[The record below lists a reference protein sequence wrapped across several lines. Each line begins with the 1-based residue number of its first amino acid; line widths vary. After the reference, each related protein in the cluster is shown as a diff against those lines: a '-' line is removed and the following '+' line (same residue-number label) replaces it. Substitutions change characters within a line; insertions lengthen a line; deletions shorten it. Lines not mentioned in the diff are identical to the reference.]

1 MIMQEKIKIN
11 SHYTRSVNLER
22 DHASGLTISSYIP
35 TSRAK
40 RMFTRVL
47 EGFNEQNHPRAWSL
61 VGPYGSGKSS
71 FSVFLSHLLGNPE
84 LETTKKA
91 FEVLNANN
99 IPQTEVIS
107 SHTDGSAGYIR
118 ILISGAP
125 EPLCKRVLMGL
136 EQGAKEYFAQQKG
149 KAPKVLQD
157 IQDAC
162 MTEVTASDVVKLLTQ
177 LQNTVKRSKANKAR
191 GILLVIDELGKFLEY
206 EARHYGANDIY
217 LLQQLAEKACE
228 GHECNLLMFVLLH
241 QSFEQYAKGLG
252 ESLKNEWAKIQGR
265 FEEVPFLE
273 STEQTLKVVSRAIV
287 NQMDESEFEP
297 IANKIEHF
305 TEALHTADALPSVL
319 DKSEAEELFKSC
331 YPLHPITALILP
343 FLCQKLAQNE
353 RTLFNFLGSSEEY
366 GFYSTFKNLEFGEFI
381 LPDVVFDYFVTNQ
394 SSVVTD
400 HLTHRR
406 WAEVVT
412 ALERFGDGDVESTK
426 LLKAIGLFNIINA
439 KGNFKAQSS
448 LLETLTPNRFKESI
462 ANLIKRSVITFRS
475 FNNEYR
481 VWQGS
486 DFDLEDELAKQLSLL
501 GNFSLSAELNKAQI
515 LKPIVARKYTVENG
529 ALRFF
534 VPQFTDAEKFKA
546 EAKASVSEPRIVL
559 YLAFGQD
566 DIELFNDKV
575 LKIFAQKQVVVLCK
589 NSTQLK
595 DAFAEVIA
603 LRKLEETSQILSE
616 DPVAKREF
624 YDRLNAAETTAVKLV
639 KSIELSPEDCEW
651 YFNNERQHVNSR
663 RKLQVMLSQ
672 ALYSIYSKAPSFHN
686 ELINKEK
693 PSSQANAGRNK
704 LLQGMLERP
713 IEPELGI
720 EKFPPEKSMYL
731 SILKQH
737 GLHSEEKGIW
747 KLSAPNSS
755 SDLIPAWQC
764 IEAFLDSAQHG
775 NQKAFLELDDILRAP
790 PYGIKQGVLPILYV
804 HALLLKQHELAIFED
819 GLYLPELKY
828 ESIERFVKAPKFFKV
843 ESFKIEGL
851 RASIFDG
858 YKEALFDDSD
868 IDKTVLN
875 IAKPLAKFINGLPN
889 YTKKTRANELS
900 EKSQKLVRAFEHAKS
915 PQKLLFELLPN
926 ALGFESKQLDSDD
939 KDVLKQFSKDLREVL
954 TELKYHYSEV
964 LKHEQELIC
973 LAFGLDKS
981 LASDKLRHQL
991 AHYAGLDEYSVDVDG
1006 LKAFIRRLTA
1016 ESLNNEAWIEGVL
1029 TFLASKPPKE
1039 WTDADR
1045 SKAEFKLSDYV
1056 KRISELEKLRLE
1068 SRNAQSHIDGDFEVV
1083 LLKSLRKG
1091 VNPREE
1097 TVAIDKS
1104 KRDAIAPMI
1113 KQIEAELEGWEKETK
1128 LALYAELVDGFLAT
1142 FNKK

>member
-1 MIMQEKIKIN
+1 MQEKIKIN

-40 RMFTRVL
+40 RMFERVI
-47 EGFNEQNHPRAWSL
+47 ESFNENNHPRAWSL

-84 LETTKKA
+84 LQTTQNA
-91 FEVLNANN
+91 FKVLESNN
-99 IPQTEVIS
+99 IPQAEHIK
-107 SHTDGSAGYIR
+107 SHTADSSGYIR
-118 ILISGAP
+118 VLISGSP
-125 EPLCKRVLMGL
+125 EPLCKRVLRGL
-136 EQGAKEYFAQQKG
+136 EQGAQEYFAHQKG
-149 KAPKVLQD
+149 KAPKVLSD
-157 IQDAC
+157 IEEAN
-162 MTEVTASDVVKLLTQ
+162 TKEVTASDVVQLFTQ
-177 LQNTVKRSKANKAR
+177 LQNTIKRSKTSKAR

-252 ESLKNEWAKIQGR
+252 EALKNEWAKIQGR

-273 STEQTLKVVSRAIV
+273 STEQTLKVVSKAIV
-287 NQMDESEFEP
+287 NQIDEKTFLP
-297 IANKIEHF
+297 IAQKIEQF
-305 TEALHTADALPSVL
+305 VEILHENDALPSVL
-319 DKSEAEELFKSC
+319 GKSEAIDLFKNC

-366 GFYSTFKNLEFGEFI
+366 GFCSTLKELDFGDFI

-412 ALERFGDGDVESTK
+412 ALERFGDSDFAATR
-426 LLKAIGLFNIINA
+426 LLKSIGLFNIINA
-439 KGNFKAQSS
+439 KGNFKAQAP
-448 LLETLTPNRFKESI
+448 LLETLAAEGFKESI
-462 ANLIKRSVITFRS
+462 AELVQKSIITFRA

-486 DFDLEDELAKQLSLL
+486 DFDLEEELAKQQSLL
-501 GNFSLSAELNKAQI
+501 GNFSLSEELNKAQI
-515 LKPIVARKYTVENG
+515 LRPIVARKYTVENG

-534 VPQFTDAEKFKA
+534 VPKFTDAEKFKR
-546 EAKASVSEPRIVL
+546 EAKQAAAEPRIVL

-566 DIELFNDKV
+566 DIELFHKKV
-575 LKIFAQKQVVVLCK
+575 LHDFAKNEVVVLCK

-595 DAFAEVIA
+595 DAFAEVIS
-603 LRKLEETSQILSE
+603 LRKLEEMSQVLSE

-624 YDRLNAAETTAVKLV
+624 YDRLNAAETTATKLV
-639 KSIELSPEDCEW
+639 KSIEISPEDCEW
-651 YFNNERQHVNSR
+651 YFNSEKQLVDSR
-663 RKLQVMLSQ
+663 RRLQEMLSS
-672 ALYSIYSKAPSFHN
+672 ALYSIYKKAPSFHN

-704 LLQGMLERP
+704 LLQRMLENCSS
-713 IEPELGI
+713 EGLGI

-737 GLHSEEKGIW
+737 GLHVKVDGEW
-747 KLSAPNSS
+747 KLSKPKKG
-755 SDLIPAWQC
+755 SDLLPAWNC
-764 IEAFLDSAQHG
+764 IEGFLDSAQHG
-775 NQKAFLELDDILRAP
+775 NQKTLLELDGILMAP

-804 HALLLKQHELAIFED
+804 HALLVKQHELAIFED
-819 GLYLPELKY
+819 GAYIPELKY
-828 ESIERFVKAPKFFKV
+828 ESIERLVKAPKFFKV

-858 YKEALFDDSD
+858 YKEALFDDSEAE
-868 IDKTVLN
+868 KTILN

-900 EKSQKLVRAFEHAKS
+900 ERAQKLARAFEHAKS

-926 ALGFESKQLDSDD
+926 ALGFESKQLDTDD
-939 KDVLKQFSKDLREVL
+939 KSVLTQFSKDLREVL

-973 LAFGLDKS
+973 AAFGLDKNM
-981 LASDKLRHQL
+981 AAGKLRHQL
-991 AHYAGLDEYSVDVDG
+991 AHYAGLEEYSVDVDG

-1016 ESLNNEAWIEGVL
+1016 DSLTDEAWLEGIL

-1039 WTDADR
+1039 WNDADR
-1045 SKAEFKLSDYV
+1045 SKAEFKLSDYI
-1056 KRISELEKLRLE
+1056 KRIAELEKLRLE
-1068 SRNAQSHIDGDFEVV
+1068 SRDAQQHIDGDFEVV
-1083 LLKSLRKG
+1083 LLKSLKKG
-1091 VNPREE
+1091 VSPREQ

-1104 KRDAIAPMI
+1104 KREAIAPMI

-1142 FNKK
+1142 FRQEIE